1 MKKFALLALLA
12 LSFATAPAF
21 AEAPVTAATP
31 SKANPQTEKMKMC
44 AQEYHQKGIAKSEHR
59 KFMAACL
66 KKDYVMGSYVPGAT
80 VAKPAVSAPAVASAP
95 ATTEAAAAPV
105 NQKDK
110 MKQCNKDAKE
120 KALKGQERK
129 DFMKSCLS
137 AH

>member
-12 LSFATAPAF
+12 LSFAAAPAF
-21 AEAPVTAATP
+21 AEAPVAAATP
-31 SKANPQTEKMKMC
+31 SKTNPQTEKMKMC

-80 VAKPAVSAPAVASAP
+80 VAAKPATAAPAVTP
-95 ATTEAAAAPV
+95 AKEAVAEPAKMS
-105 NQKDK
+105 QKDK

-129 DFMKSCLS
+129 DFMKTCLS
-137 AH
+137 AN